1 MADTVLPIVESDLLP
16 PHFGPKSD
24 HFFLKNQTKNDL
36 KSDLFPQKQDIGVKN
51 AAQVPQNSIKLNKL
65 VTIISTILSLA
76 QLSPSLLFF

>member
-1 MADTVLPIVESDLLP
+1 MDSPCTVLPIVESDLLP

-51 AAQVPQNSIKLNKL
+51 AAQVPQNSIKLSI
-65 VTIISTILSLA
+65 V
-76 QLSPSLLFF
+76 LLGTQTEQIALLGCP